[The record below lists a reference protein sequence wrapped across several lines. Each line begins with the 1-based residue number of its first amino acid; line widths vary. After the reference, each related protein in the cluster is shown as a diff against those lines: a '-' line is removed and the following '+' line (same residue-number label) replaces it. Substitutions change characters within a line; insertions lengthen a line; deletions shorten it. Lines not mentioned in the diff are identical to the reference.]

1 MNNTFETPF
10 DCPSCKK
17 QLDASTTVQG
27 DGIPPQTGDLSICFS
42 CGAYL
47 EFTGPLSVVLLTGPA
62 FNQLDVDTQLL
73 LEKAR
78 RLVIERVAR

>member
-27 DGIPPQTGDLSICFS
+27 EGLPPQTGDLSICFS

-62 FNQLDVDTQLL
+62 FNQLDAETKRTLVT
-73 LEKAR
+73 AR
-78 RLVIERVAR
+78 LFVISRNPP